1 MRFRSFIPSLGMML
15 LAAGQAGAQGV
26 LIDKSEI
33 RFISRQMGAN
43 LEGRFRRW
51 KANIVFVPKDLG
63 RSKAD
68 FDIELGSIDLASD
81 ESETEIK
88 RPVWFDTAK
97 FPVAHFASSAI
108 RDLGGDRYEVVGQ
121 LTIKGITHDAVVPI
135 TLKKDATGNSVA
147 EGSFTLRRLDYKIG
161 EGQWADPDAVATLI
175 ASIKRRAIRNVLLD
189 LDYKT
194 GACTQ
199 IDFEGDAFGTA
210 APRQFTPHSHH

>member
-1 MRFRSFIPSLGMML
+1 MMRFRSFIPSLGMML

-33 RFISRQMGAN
+33 RFQSKQMGAN
-43 LEGRFRRW
+43 VEGRFRRW

-81 ESETEIK
+81 ESETEVK
-88 RPVWFDTAK
+88 RPLWFDTAK

-108 RDLGGDRYEVVGQ
+108 RDLGGDKYEVAGK
-121 LTIKGITHDAVVPI
+121 LTVKGITHDAVVPI

-147 EGSFTLRRLDYKIG
+147 EGSFILKRLDYKIG
-161 EGQWADPDAVATLI
+161 EGEWADPTTVANDVLV
-175 ASIKRRAIRNVLLD
+175 RIRMVL
-189 LDYKT
+189 
-194 GACTQ
+194 
-199 IDFEGDAFGTA
+199 
-210 APRQFTPHSHH
+210 PPV

>member
-1 MRFRSFIPSLGMML
+1 MMRLRSFIPPLGMML

-33 RFISRQMGAN
+33 RFQSKQMGAN
-43 LEGRFRRW
+43 VEGRFRRW

-81 ESETEIK
+81 ESETEVK
-88 RPVWFDTAK
+88 RPLWFDTAK

-108 RDLGGDRYEVVGQ
+108 RDLGGDKYEVAGK
-121 LTIKGITHDAVVPI
+121 LTVKGITHDAVVPI

-147 EGSFTLRRLDYKIG
+147 EGSFILKRLDYKIG
-161 EGQWADPDAVATLI
+161 EGEWADPTTVANDVLV
-175 ASIKRRAIRNVLLD
+175 RIRMVL
-189 LDYKT
+189 
-194 GACTQ
+194 
-199 IDFEGDAFGTA
+199 
-210 APRQFTPHSHH
+210 PPV

>member
-33 RFISRQMGAN
+33 RFITRQMGAN
-43 LEGRFRRW
+43 VDGRFRRW

-68 FDIELGSIDLASD
+68 FDIELGSVDLASD
-81 ESETEIK
+81 ELEAEIK
-88 RPVWFDTAK
+88 RASWFDTAK

-108 RDLGGDRYEVVGQ
+108 RDLGGNKYEIVGQ

-147 EGSFTLRRLDYKIG
+147 EGNFTLKRLDYKIG
-161 EGQWADPDAVATLI
+161 EGQWADPETVANDVI
-175 ASIKRRAIRNVLLD
+175 VRVRMVLPPL
-189 LDYKT
+189 K
-194 GACTQ
+194 
-199 IDFEGDAFGTA
+199 
-210 APRQFTPHSHH
+210 